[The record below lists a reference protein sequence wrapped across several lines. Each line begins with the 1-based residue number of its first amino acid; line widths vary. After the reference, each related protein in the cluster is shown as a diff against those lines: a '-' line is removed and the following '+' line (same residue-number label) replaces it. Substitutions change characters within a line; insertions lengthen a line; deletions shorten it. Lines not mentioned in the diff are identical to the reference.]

1 MGEGDQVREH
11 QAGVIPPW
19 TFHNFPFREWRQH
32 PTFGIVYRSLLSG
45 SS

>member
-19 TFHNFPFREWRQH
+19 TFHNLPFREVAETH
-32 PTFGIVYRSLLSG
+32 PARDV
-45 SS
+45 